1 MELREG
7 YKKTEVGI
15 IPQDW
20 ECLKVEDCVSI
31 KTGSKNTEDKQN
43 MGTYPFYVRSQQIEK
58 INSFSFDCEAVLTAG
73 DGVGTGKVFHYINGK
88 FDVHQRVYVMSE
100 FNKIIGK
107 YFYNYFCNFFYS
119 EVCKYT
125 AKSSVDSV
133 RKDMIAKMLLPI
145 PPIPEQQAIATAIS
159 DIDELI
165 IALKKLIIKKK
176 NIKESARQ
184 ELLTGRKRLDG
195 FHGEWV
201 ERTLGE
207 ICEIK
212 DGTHQTPRYVYS
224 GIPFYSVESV
234 TKNEFI
240 NTKFISKDD
249 HLCLTKSCRI
259 EKGDILMTR
268 IGSIGDCKY
277 IDWDVD
283 ASFYVSLA
291 LLKINQSFNGRFIY
305 QYSNSNHFKKEIEIN
320 SLLSAIPKKI
330 NLGPISNVR
339 LFIPENKEE
348 QQAIAAVLSDM
359 DNEIE
364 ILEQKLIKIKNI
376 KQGMMQELLTGNIRL
391 V

>member
-7 YKKTEVGI
+7 YKKTEVGV
-15 IPQDW
+15 IPEDW
-20 ECLKVEDCVSI
+20 ECVNFSEVLKIRHGKSQHEITSI
-31 KTGSKNTEDKQN
+31 VGKYPILATG
-43 MGTYPFYVRSQQIEK
+43 G
-58 INSFSFDCEAVLTAG
+58 
-73 DGVGTGKVFHYINGK
+73 
-88 FDVHQRVYVMSE
+88 
-100 FNKIIGK
+100 IIGYTNSYLYDK
-107 YFYNYFCNFFYS
+107 PSVLIGRKGTIDVPQYMDTPFWTIDTLFYS
-119 EVCKYT
+119 EINNK
-125 AKSSVDSV
+125 A
-133 RKDMIAKMLLPI
+133 IAKYIYYLFNTIDWYKFNEASGVPSLNAKTI
-145 PPIPEQQAIATAIS
+145 EGISFSVPPLSEQQAIATSLS
-159 DIDELI
+159 DMDGLI
-165 IALKKLIIKKK
+165 NSITKLIDKKK
-176 NIKESARQ
+176 NIKQGTMQ
-184 ELLTGRKRLDG
+184 ELFTRERRLDG
-195 FHGEWV
+195 FSGEWV

-224 GIPFYSVESV
+224 GVPFYSVESV

-249 HLCLTKSCRI
+249 HLCLTKSYRI

-277 IDWDVD
+277 IDWDAD

-291 LLKINQSFNGRFIY
+291 LLKVNQGFNGKFIY

-348 QQAIAAVLSDM
+348 QQAIATVLSDM
-359 DNEIE
+359 DNEIQT
-364 ILEQKLIKIKNI
+364 LEQKLTKFKNI